1 MFRSSMDGSQGLGIH
16 RYGQSGALEP
26 VIGCLNP
33 GDHCGRYSSDD
44 IRDLATSFLPV
55 PVGDK
60 RLVFFSMWAK
70 PVLGDAWPSISL
82 QEEHYINLAQ
92 ANLLSR
98 RPDGWILLGGWVPA
112 PGGRR
117 VRLVIQHAAG
127 NASLLENMYVV
138 DVPEPARGRPSDAPR

>member
-1 MFRSSMDGSQGLGIH
+1 
-16 RYGQSGALEP
+16 
-26 VIGCLNP
+26 
-33 GDHCGRYSSDD
+33 
-44 IRDLATSFLPV
+44 
-55 PVGDK
+55 
-60 RLVFFSMWAK
+60 MWAK

-127 NASLLENMYVV
+127 KASLLENIYVV
-138 DVPEPARGRPSDAPR
+138 DVPEAASGRPSDAPR